1 MAEVTLNIA
10 GHSYT
15 VACRDGEEERLE
27 KLGQMVDAKTVD
39 AQNAVGGN
47 LGEARILLF
56 ASLLLAD
63 EADELRSNRAQAPSN
78 AAVDDLEKL
87 ADQLTA
93 IGDKL
98 ASDHQLS

>member
-1 MAEVTLNIA
+1 MAEVTLTIA

-39 AQNAVGGN
+39 AQSAVGGN
-47 LGEARILLF
+47 LGETRILLF

-63 EADELRSNRAQAPSN
+63 EADELRTN
-78 AAVDDLEKL
+78 ALPANAVDDLEKL
-87 ADQLTA
+87 ADRLTA
-93 IGDKL
+93 IGEHL
-98 ASDHQLS
+98 ASDTQPS

>member
-1 MAEVTLNIA
+1 MAEVTLSIA

-63 EADELRSNRAQAPSN
+63 EADELRTNGVPTK
-78 AAVDDLEKL
+78 AVEDLEKL
-87 ADQLTA
+87 ADRLTM
-93 IGDKL
+93 IGGKL
-98 ASDHQLS
+98 ASDSQRS

>member
-1 MAEVTLNIA
+1 MAEVSLSIA

-63 EADELRSNRAQAPSN
+63 EAVELRTN
-78 AAVDDLEKL
+78 ALPTTAVDDLEKL
-87 ADQLTA
+87 ADRLTT
-93 IGDKL
+93 IGETL
-98 ASDHQLS
+98 ASDTQPS

>member
-15 VACRDGEEERLE
+15 VACRDGEEARLE

-63 EADELRSNRAQAPSN
+63 EADELRTNALPSN
-78 AAVDDLEKL
+78 AVDDLENL
-87 ADQLTA
+87 ADRLTA
-93 IGDKL
+93 IGEKL
-98 ASDHQLS
+98 APDTRRS

>member
-1 MAEVTLNIA
+1 MAEVTLSIA

-15 VACRDGEEERLE
+15 VACRDGEEDRLE

-63 EADELRSNRAQAPSN
+63 EADELRTNALPARA
-78 AAVDDLEKL
+78 VEDLEKL
-87 ADQLTA
+87 ADRLTT
-93 IGDKL
+93 IGEKL
-98 ASDHQLS
+98 ASDTQPS